1 MPTYIQYTYI
11 VALVQISKR
20 VYVRNILCDL
30 WNLLVERPRR
40 VLRLLQHRH
49 TPSSNRVGLTYE
61 CMYVCIYVYYLCTVS
76 GMNGQC
82 ILQPSGRMTVAKA
95 VAGIPH
101 LLFPRN
107 RLQYVVHAAKSCL
120 ETFSNICIN
129 QLLLLLTVLNS
140 LHTYIDITYI
150 QYKHTYIHTYLFWW
164 RYLPVEPA
172 TRQWSDMKSATEK
185 ESPQKTSPFALHRYI
200 FIHTYIRT
208 YINNNY

>member
-1 MPTYIQYTYI
+1 
-11 VALVQISKR
+11 
-20 VYVRNILCDL
+20 
-30 WNLLVERPRR
+30 
-40 VLRLLQHRH
+40 
-49 TPSSNRVGLTYE
+49 
-61 CMYVCIYVYYLCTVS
+61 MYVCMYICIYIHYVCTIS

-107 RLQYVVHAAKSCL
+107 RLQYVVRAAKSCL

-129 QLLLLLTVLNS
+129 QLLLLLAVSNS
-140 LHTYIDITYI
+140 FIHSYIHSYIYITYI
-150 QYKHTYIHTYLFWW
+150 QYIHTYLFWW

-185 ESPQKTSPFALHRYI
+185 ESPQKTSPFVLHRYI
-200 FIHTYIRT
+200 FIHTYIHT
-208 YINNNY
+208 